1 MTQRLFLVT
10 NDDGVYAEGIRE
22 LALGLVKHGRVV
34 ICAPE
39 VEQSGKG
46 HAITVYRPLRATKL
60 DVQEGIEARYMVNG
74 TPADCVKWVLQELE
88 LEPDL
93 VVSGIN
99 LGANLGTDV
108 RYSGTVS
115 AAFEGA
121 IQGFPAAAVSLCGSR
136 EYMDTA
142 AAFGIQVL
150 LDNRIQWTPRTLLNI
165 NVPALPME
173 RVQGIRATSLSM
185 RVYEDAFEKRQ
196 DPRGRHYFWLAG
208 RPVVVDSQDDQDYHA
223 VSQGFVSVSPL
234 LLDLT
239 DRQALTVLEKLFLQ
253 DDQTGRD

>member
-10 NDDGVYAEGIRE
+10 NDDGVYAEGISR
-22 LALGLVKHGRVV
+22 LASGLAKHGRVV
-34 ICAPE
+34 VCAPE

-60 DVQEGIEARYMVNG
+60 AVYEGLEARYMVNG
-74 TPADCVKWVLQELE
+74 TPADCVKWALQELG
-88 LEPDL
+88 LVPDL

-121 IQGFPAAAVSLCGSR
+121 IQGFPAAAVSLCGPV

-142 AAFGIQVL
+142 VVFGLQVL
-150 LDNRIQWTPRTLLNI
+150 LDSRIEWATETLLNV
-165 NVPALPME
+165 NVPAVDKAE
-173 RVQGIRATSLSM
+173 VQGIRATSLSL
-185 RVYEDAFEKRQ
+185 RVYKDAFEKRQ
-196 DPRGRHYFWLAG
+196 DPRGRQYFWLAG
-208 RPVVVDSQDDQDYHA
+208 HPVVVEPRDDQDYHA
-223 VSQGFVSVSPL
+223 VSQKYVSVSPL
-234 LLDLT
+234 RLDLT
-239 DRQALTVLEKLFLQ
+239 DHKALGALKRLF
-253 DDQTGRD
+253 